1 MNDDPLQGYD
11 SFEPER
17 VQHLEMIQSVIT
29 RLSNEG
35 FLVKGWAITV
45 VGAFLGFAITTES
58 WQLALASLIPTFA
71 FWYLD
76 GTFLRSEWLFRAL
89 HSHVQR
95 KTTGIA
101 PFEMAATSSR
111 FISVAA
117 VDPGNGIDSLRTA
130 LRRPAV
136 AALYGCLVLAAVA
149 VAAVLAT
156 TCGSSN
162 DIVPVRLV

>member
-1 MNDDPLQGYD
+1 MDYD
-11 SFEPER
+11 GFEPER
-17 VQHLEMIQSVIT
+17 IQHLEMIQAVIT

-45 VGAFLGFAITTES
+45 TGAFLGFAITTES
-58 WQLALASLIPTFA
+58 WPLALASFIPIIA

-89 HSHVQR
+89 HGHVQR
-95 KTTGIA
+95 RTGHVM
-101 PFEMAATSSR
+101 PFEMAATSER

-136 AALYGCLVLAAVA
+136 AALYGCLVLAALA
-149 VAAVLAT
+149 VTAILAAT
-156 TCGSSN
+156 GSSGGAV
-162 DIVPVRLV
+162 VPVHLV